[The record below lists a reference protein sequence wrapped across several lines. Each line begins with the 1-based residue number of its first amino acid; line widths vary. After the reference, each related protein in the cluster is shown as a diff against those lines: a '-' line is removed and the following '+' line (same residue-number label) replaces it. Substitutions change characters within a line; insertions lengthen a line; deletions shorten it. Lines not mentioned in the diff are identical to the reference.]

1 MSNTKDCGRTCLE
14 LALQGECYCKMGDC
28 QKGVEYFEMALEVGT
43 DDLLLLSAIY
53 SQLGNA
59 YFYIQEYEKA
69 LKFHNYDLA
78 INRLL
83 YLCIKLH

>member
-1 MSNTKDCGRTCLE
+1 M
-14 LALQGECYCKMGDC
+14 GEC
-28 QKGVEYFEMALEVGT
+28 QKGVEYFQMALQVGT

-59 YFYIQEYEKA
+59 CFNIQEYEKA
-69 LKFHNYDLA
+69 LKFHKYDLT

-83 YLCIKLH
+83 PFLLIKLY